1 MIPFLT
7 FAKKYYSMKYFAE
20 IDIMPHK
27 ELLDPQGKTVANN
40 MKNLEISGVDDVRI
54 GKHITMT
61 LDAES
66 EEEANEKVE
75 TACKKLLANLIMET
89 YTFSLKTV

>member
-1 MIPFLT
+1 
-7 FAKKYYSMKYFAE
+7 MKYLAE

-40 MKNLEISGVDDVRI
+40 MRNLDISGVEDVRI

-66 EEEANEKVE
+66 EDEANSKVD

-89 YTFSLKTV
+89 YTFSLKSFE